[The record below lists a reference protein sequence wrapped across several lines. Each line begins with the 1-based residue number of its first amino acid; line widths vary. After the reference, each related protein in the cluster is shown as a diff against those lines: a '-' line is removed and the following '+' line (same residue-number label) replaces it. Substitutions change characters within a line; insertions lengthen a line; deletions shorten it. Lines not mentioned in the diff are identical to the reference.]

1 MKIVPVLPYTPEWQA
16 WRAGR
21 DLHDGPR
28 ITETA
33 AAIIAGHSR
42 STSVQRLWQE
52 LTGRTEPRTP
62 SDGRVG
68 ESAVLAELRARCAQA
83 CGVVLESACVESDRH
98 PWIGATIDGI
108 STKPERLYSLVSP
121 AKAEWEMLLAG
132 QLPARHAA
140 RLQWQMLCASTA
152 DGGTVKAVLFACP
165 LSPVDAGASV
175 TPVIMD
181 VEPDVDL
188 QHDLLERARRFRE
201 AVVGNVPPAGSR
213 FEQAAHQWLL
223 AWRER
228 ERATQ
233 ALERARSRLVAL
245 YPSDV
250 DTLSAGGVT
259 VFRAQRGDDDTD
271 GQVRLVVKCSG
282 EAEKVLAELDEKSV
296 PIEDLPAQEDPCRE
310 PVSELPSAAPQLEW

>member
-1 MKIVPVLPYTPEWQA
+1 MKTVPVLPYTPEWQS
-16 WRAGR
+16 WRTGR

-33 AAIIAGHSR
+33 AAIIAGLSR

-52 LTGRTEPRTP
+52 LTGRIEPRVT
-62 SDGRVG
+62 SGGRVG
-68 ESAVLAELRARCAQA
+68 ESAVLAELRSRCAQA
-83 CGVVLESACVESDRH
+83 CGVVLESACIESAGNS
-98 PWIGATIDGI
+98 WIGATIDGL
-108 STKPERLYSLVSP
+108 SAKQDCLYSLVSP
-121 AKAEWEMLLAG
+121 GKTDWEMLQAG
-132 QLPARHAA
+132 QLPARLAA
-140 RLQWQMLCASTA
+140 RLQWQMLCVGIQNS
-152 DGGTVKAVLFACP
+152 GSVKAVLFACP
-165 LSPVDAGASV
+165 LAPVDADAAA
-175 TPVIMD
+175 TPVIMN

-233 ALERARSRLVAL
+233 ALDLARSRLVAL

-259 VFRAQRGDDDTD
+259 VFRAQRGDNDAN
-271 GQVRLVVKCSG
+271 GQVRLVVKCG
-282 EAEKVLAELDEKSV
+282 VDAEKVLAELDEKSV
-296 PIEDLPAQEDPCRE
+296 PIADLPAQEDLRRE
-310 PVSELPSAAPQLEW
+310 PESESPSAAPQLGW